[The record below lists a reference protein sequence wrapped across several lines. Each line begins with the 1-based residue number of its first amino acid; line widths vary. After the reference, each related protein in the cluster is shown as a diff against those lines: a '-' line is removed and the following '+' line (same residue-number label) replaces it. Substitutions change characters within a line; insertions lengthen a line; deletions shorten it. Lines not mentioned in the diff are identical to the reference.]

1 MKKLITLLV
10 VLMPLAVS
18 SVHACDNPC
27 WLNHIG
33 PQGTTNQEKVTWIAM
48 HGVEAYNRVKDHFGW
63 RKNRQDWEKFRLL
76 IDHQGERGFALG
88 VDEIFIKTAFGFK
101 DCKTPPPTPT
111 PTPKPTATPCA
122 PVFPQPQRVSVCG
135 GKFLHITLTHTTGA
149 IAAWVLG
156 THPLH
161 GILTGTPPFLTYT
174 PKAGYLGPDSF
185 TFAVRDK
192 CGHVSFYRT
201 IWTVLFGV
209 TSASSVAATTLE
221 VTIVTK
227 AATSMTVS
235 REDFWIRII
244 IVFICAIFLW
254 LFFFWFGFF

>member
-1 MKKLITLLV
+1 MASRPT
-10 VLMPLAVS
+10 
-18 SVHACDNPC
+18 
-27 WLNHIG
+27 
-33 PQGTTNQEKVTWIAM
+33 
-48 HGVEAYNRVKDHFGW
+48 RVKDHFGW

-76 IDHQGERGFALG
+76 IDHQCERGFALG
-88 VDEIFIKTAFGFK
+88 ADEIFIKTAFGFK

-122 PVFPQPQRVSVCG
+122 PVFPQPQRAIVCG

-149 IAAWVLG
+149 IAAWELG

-161 GILTGTPPFLTYT
+161 GILTGTLPFLTYT

-201 IWTVLFGV
+201 IWITVKNCATPTPTATATATLTATATPTATPCIKDCF
-209 TSASSVAATTLE
+209 TPTPTPIATPTAAANPTL
-221 VTIVTK
+221 
-227 AATSMTVS
+227 ATS
-235 REDFWIRII
+235 RLIPQR
-244 IVFICAIFLW
+244 
-254 LFFFWFGFF
+254 